1 MSTVINAALI
11 GAGTVGG
18 GLYRLQETMSEEIE
32 KRVGAKLNIKK
43 VLVRDTSKKREG
55 IDPSVM
61 TTDWNEIINDH
72 DCYRAYG
79 WNNSCKRENLRS
91 FRGR

>member
-43 VLVRDTSKKREG
+43 VLVRQARRERV
-55 IDPSVM
+55 S
-61 TTDWNEIINDH
+61 TH
-72 DCYRAYG
+72 Q
-79 WNNSCKRENLRS
+79 L
-91 FRGR
+91 

>member
-43 VLVRDTSKKREG
+43 VLVRDASKKRE
-55 IDPSVM
+55 
-61 TTDWNEIINDH
+61 
-72 DCYRAYG
+72 YRPISYD
-79 WNNSCKRENLRS
+79 N
-91 FRGR
+91 

>member
-43 VLVRDTSKKREG
+43 VLVRDASKKREG
-55 IDPSVM
+55 
-61 TTDWNEIINDH
+61 
-72 DCYRAYG
+72 YRAYG

>member
-32 KRVGAKLNIKK
+32 KRVGAKLR
-43 VLVRDTSKKREG
+43 LL
-55 IDPSVM
+55 
-61 TTDWNEIINDH
+61 
-72 DCYRAYG
+72 YR
-79 WNNSCKRENLRS
+79 
-91 FRGR
+91 